1 MKALTSFGETDDLER
16 LRSQYGKVAGAL
28 ADVFHEAEQAGLRDT
43 AEFEWLCQN
52 SPSYNGDD
60 TMTDAL
66 WYFPLR
72 ELFALRMIPD
82 WEAFHRLLGETSV
95 PLSEIL
101 AALKKCPRALWECKD
116 YKELFQYIDYKVVGQ
131 IPYFREELYNKV
143 KKDMPTGML
152 PFIFVVNKIGI
163 DLERLFEN
171 RDRWGDDAFWRN
183 DVGISVWYK
192 LGEAMAY
199 MPENH
204 AAFYDDV
211 YRFISWSEYKVYF
224 DSATR
229 KYNTGAC
236 DDALS
241 VLVTNIAKG
250 VTANVGRRPG
260 DAFVRHYNRI
270 FELIMPSGKTLMLPS
285 TVYQEYDDYAYLML
299 EPELRSIVYG
309 KVKNMPNNFTLQL
322 LSKTSFAMYSKRKE
336 ELLEA
341 TMQYFHFTEQNEQG
355 DTDVLADSAFI
366 SLMTTIWSECK
377 RINTKDYVAGFVS
390 WTLRKEGIDAAELLA
405 KMKIQTPDLI
415 HTVMMVVASRVACGD
430 CDYKE
435 LLLHCS
441 EPCVYARLLEW
452 IHPESSL
459 GASLVQWMYAVGKIR
474 GILPPKEELNQIG
487 IVIEICG
494 KDYNLF
500 NFLLRPNSFWQ
511 SVVCDVVFQY
521 SIQGKKLILSQ

>member
-1 MKALTSFGETDDLER
+1 
-16 LRSQYGKVAGAL
+16 
-28 ADVFHEAEQAGLRDT
+28 
-43 AEFEWLCQN
+43 
-52 SPSYNGDD
+52 
-60 TMTDAL
+60 MTDAL

-229 KYNTGAC
+229 KYNT
-236 DDALS
+236 D
-241 VLVTNIAKG
+241 
-250 VTANVGRRPG
+250 
-260 DAFVRHYNRI
+260 
-270 FELIMPSGKTLMLPS
+270 
-285 TVYQEYDDYAYLML
+285 
-299 EPELRSIVYG
+299 
-309 KVKNMPNNFTLQL
+309 
-322 LSKTSFAMYSKRKE
+322 RK
-336 ELLEA
+336 
-341 TMQYFHFTEQNEQG
+341 
-355 DTDVLADSAFI
+355 
-366 SLMTTIWSECK
+366 
-377 RINTKDYVAGFVS
+377 
-390 WTLRKEGIDAAELLA
+390 
-405 KMKIQTPDLI
+405 
-415 HTVMMVVASRVACGD
+415 
-430 CDYKE
+430 
-435 LLLHCS
+435 
-441 EPCVYARLLEW
+441 
-452 IHPESSL
+452 
-459 GASLVQWMYAVGKIR
+459 
-474 GILPPKEELNQIG
+474 
-487 IVIEICG
+487 
-494 KDYNLF
+494 
-500 NFLLRPNSFWQ
+500 
-511 SVVCDVVFQY
+511 SVV
-521 SIQGKKLILSQ
+521 